1 MLRFWAGS
9 VCKNNG
15 WTALHS
21 AAFNG
26 RLEVAQLLHE
36 FGADWTATNN
46 KGYTAQDLAQQ
57 VGAPPPQPQQGH
69 QPFSAPPLRPGAGVL
84 AADRSG
90 NLLRVVAAAAAGRY
104 GVDGGGAGRDQRGRG
119 TQGHLGQRAV

>member
-21 AAFNG
+21 AALNG
-26 RLEVAQLLHE
+26 RLEVVQLLHE
-36 FGADWTATNN
+36 FGADRAATNN

-57 VGAPPPQPQQGH
+57 VGAPP
-69 QPFSAPPLRPGAGVL
+69 
-84 AADRSG
+84 
-90 NLLRVVAAAAAGRY
+90 AAAAAGPSAFLCPPAPPWCWCSRC
-104 GVDGGGAGRDQRGRG
+104 
-119 TQGHLGQRAV
+119 